1 MREQSFRYQ
10 WRALAVT
17 WGVVLAAVGLAG
29 CDLDK
34 GGAGV
39 ASGQSSAVR
48 RFDHF
53 QSVTDSGRGLVAVGA
68 FGVVEVSADGG
79 STWARREVAG
89 APGLIKVATCG
100 DGSLAAL
107 DFDGAVWRAGA
118 DAATWTAAKLPA
130 TDAVLDLACTGD
142 NHLWVVGARG
152 AILASRDGGK
162 SWTDQSLAEDIQ
174 LLNVQFPTPAVGV
187 ISGEFGRVLLTSDG
201 GAKWREGGSLG
212 PDFYPQG
219 MDFADAQ
226 HGLVVGLGGAV
237 LETLDGGVTWKRD
250 KAPTEA
256 PLYGVAATLPG
267 GPVVVGAAGSVF
279 RRVGSAWRPVGGIP
293 LTDFRGIART
303 GSGAILAGA
312 GVLLPLTTE
321 ALSSGT
327 N

>member
-1 MREQSFRYQ
+1 MRDQNFRCQ

-17 WGVVLAAVGLAG
+17 CVVALAAAG
-29 CDLDK
+29 MSGCEEQ
-34 GGAGV
+34 GGTKGV
-39 ASGQSSAVR
+39 AAAKSAPIH

-53 QSVTDSGRGLVAVGA
+53 QAVADSGHGLVAVGA
-68 FGVVEVSADGG
+68 FGVVDVSTDGG
-79 STWARREVAG
+79 ANWSRRELAG
-89 APGLIKVATCG
+89 APGLIKVAACG

-107 DFDGAVWRAGA
+107 DFDGAVWRSGA
-118 DAATWTAAKLPA
+118 DAAAWTASKVPA
-130 TDAVLDLACTGD
+130 TDAVLDLACSAD

-152 AILASRDGGK
+152 AIFASRDGGK
-162 SWTDQSLAEDIQ
+162 SWTDQSLPEDVQ
-174 LLNVQFPTPAVGV
+174 LLNVQFPTPAIGV
-187 ISGEFGRVLLTSDG
+187 ITGEFGRVLLTTDG
-201 GAKWREGGSLG
+201 GAKWGEGGSLG

-219 MDFADAQ
+219 MDFADTR

-237 LETLDGGVTWKRD
+237 LETTDGGVTWKRD

-256 PLYGVAATLPG
+256 PLYGVVATLPG

-279 RRVGSAWRPVGGIP
+279 RRVGTSWRPVGGIP

-303 GSGAILAGA
+303 GSGVVLAGA
-312 GVLLPLTTE
+312 GVLLPLTTD